1 MTNRQI
7 ETSRELR
14 LWIAQVI
21 VPAAFVV
28 SSVPELRENVKRKL
42 ADTKEKIEYKMAKFR
57 ISKKR
62 SS

>member
-14 LWIAQVI
+14 LWIGQVM
-21 VPAAFVV
+21 VPAALII

-42 ADTKEKIEYKMAKFR
+42 ADTKEKIEYKMAKF
-57 ISKKR
+57 KKR